1 MKKLFLEFL
10 EMDDN
15 DIWYALDSNH
25 QSKRYD
31 SLINL
36 IYPKNK
42 KEIKKHKI
50 NAFRNMKSLR
60 YYRE

>member
-42 KEIKKHKI
+42 KEIKSEK
-50 NAFRNMKSLR
+50 
-60 YYRE
+60 